1 MDIPQYVINLTAL
14 TAFGLLGWFARELWG
29 AVKAL
34 KQDLEALRVKLAE
47 DYVKRSDF
55 HSSIADLSR
64 EVREGFTRI
73 FDKLDGKA
81 DK

>member
-1 MDIPQYVINLTAL
+1 MDIPQYVINLVGGA
-14 TAFGLLGWFARELWG
+14 AIGLLGWFAREVWG
-29 AVKAL
+29 AVKSL
-34 KQDLEALRVKLAE
+34 KQDLESLRVKLAE
-47 DYVKRSDF
+47 DYVKRQDF
-55 HSSIADLSR
+55 TSAVDGLSR